1 MPLISII
8 VPVYNAEST
17 LIRCL
22 NSLLK
27 QSFEDF
33 ELLVVNDGSTDNS
46 LKILRDYERIDDRIV
61 IINKLNGGVSS
72 ARNAGLE
79 VVKGEWV
86 AFCDSDDYVEPEW
99 LENFLAV
106 GIDTD
111 LTQQGI
117 IYEHDDMS
125 STVFCMQN
133 DFGDTLQSKRNLI
146 VYLMSNAVYGYLFTK
161 LFKNSIIQNHNIR
174 FNTTSHFR
182 EDEEFFSQYLLYIE
196 SWQSNDT
203 AAYHYILPDRK
214 KSYKGN
220 SYQSLIP
227 IFKYLDTIFDGQYP
241 SAIADIHANNIKDM
255 ITYKCCTNQTPTKY
269 ECELYKRLRQSQS
282 SLIDRTIVS
291 NLIINTHKN
300 SLIRFIIKILHSLKT
315 NIKKNS

>member
-86 AFCDSDDYVEPEW
+86 AFCDSDDYVEPE
-99 LENFLAV
+99 F
-106 GIDTD
+106 T
-111 LTQQGI
+111 T
-117 IYEHDDMS
+117 
-125 STVFCMQN
+125 
-133 DFGDTLQSKRNLI
+133 NL
-146 VYLMSNAVYGYLFTK
+146 
-161 LFKNSIIQNHNIR
+161 HN
-174 FNTTSHFR
+174 
-182 EDEEFFSQYLLYIE
+182 
-196 SWQSNDT
+196 
-203 AAYHYILPDRK
+203 
-214 KSYKGN
+214 KG
-220 SYQSLIP
+220 
-227 IFKYLDTIFDGQYP
+227 
-241 SAIADIHANNIKDM
+241 
-255 ITYKCCTNQTPTKY
+255 
-269 ECELYKRLRQSQS
+269 
-282 SLIDRTIVS
+282 
-291 NLIINTHKN
+291 
-300 SLIRFIIKILHSLKT
+300 
-315 NIKKNS
+315 

>member
-182 EDEEFFSQYLLYIE
+182 EDEEFFSQYLLYVE

-214 KSYKGN
+214 KTYKGK

-241 SAIADIHANNIKDM
+241 SAISNIHARNIKDM
-255 ITYKCCTNQTPTKY
+255 ITLKCCTNQPLSEY
-269 ECELYKRLRQSQS
+269 ECDLYRRLQQTQLLSP
-282 SLIDRTIVS
+282 DRPIVS
-291 NLIINTHKN
+291 KLIINSHKN
-300 SLIRFIIKILHSLKT
+300 ALIRCTIGVIQNLKARL
-315 NIKKNS
+315 NRK